1 LLDKA
6 LGGDVPFTFHLSVV
20 LVHAATAAL
29 VCLLGLQLLG
39 RDGFGAVAALFA
51 GLLFALHPIHTES
64 VAWVA
69 GRSDVL
75 ATGFLV
81 AALVVRSSWPGSW
94 THSATVGLLAFAA
107 LGAKET
113 GVAVYPLMVLQDV
126 LTVRRSVVRATTA
139 SWARRYSGPLA
150 AGLLYFLLRRATLGE
165 LVGSAPGE
173 DRPGGAVMDVVAAF
187 AAYLGKLLWPLG
199 LNAYIDQIPGGVIS
213 SIAAIALLL
222 AAVLAAVRLWQRDES
237 LPLFLVLWV
246 LLTLAPSLTI
256 VWKIPDAP
264 MAERYLYLPSVGF
277 CLLVGY
283 VVKRLAASARPAWI
297 RPTLVALCVSLLAAS
312 AVATVRRN
320 RTWSDDIVLWE
331 DAARKSRRSG
341 MAFRSL
347 ATAYQK
353 AGRDDEARRYFEQAL
368 QRRND
373 AKGLQIIYNNLGTL
387 AMQDQNFGEAAGQ
400 YRKALEANPDAPDT
414 LFNLGLAVFHAGD
427 RSEPAARQ
435 ALEYYRR
442 AEQLSPYDPDV
453 QAGLGQVLL
462 VVGDEEEARQ
472 HMQRALD
479 LGVQEATAVGIRRM
493 LEKSIVE
500 SR

>member
-1 LLDKA
+1 
-6 LGGDVPFTFHLSVV
+6 
-20 LVHAATAAL
+20 
-29 VCLLGLQLLG
+29 
-39 RDGFGAVAALFA
+39 
-51 GLLFALHPIHTES
+51 
-64 VAWVA
+64 
-69 GRSDVL
+69 
-75 ATGFLV
+75 
-81 AALVVRSSWPGSW
+81 
-94 THSATVGLLAFAA
+94 
-107 LGAKET
+107 
-113 GVAVYPLMVLQDV
+113 
-126 LTVRRSVVRATTA
+126 
-139 SWARRYSGPLA
+139 
-150 AGLLYFLLRRATLGE
+150 
-165 LVGSAPGE
+165 
-173 DRPGGAVMDVVAAF
+173 
-187 AAYLGKLLWPLG
+187 
-199 LNAYIDQIPGGVIS
+199 
-213 SIAAIALLL
+213 
-222 AAVLAAVRLWQRDES
+222 
-237 LPLFLVLWV
+237 
-246 LLTLAPSLTI
+246 
-256 VWKIPDAP
+256 
-264 MAERYLYLPSVGF
+264 
-277 CLLVGY
+277 
-283 VVKRLAASARPAWI
+283 
-297 RPTLVALCVSLLAAS
+297 
-312 AVATVRRN
+312 
-320 RTWSDDIVLWE
+320 
-331 DAARKSRRSG
+331 

-479 LGVQEATAVGIRRM
+479 LGVQETTAVVIRRM